1 MLNILPTWS
10 WALAAIVWVTLYL
23 KSLIYE
29 NNKTSLTGLSD
40 AFCFSIG
47 IPYGFGLLLEGF
59 RINPILFLAQ
69 SILVSLFWLVYAWQN
84 FELMFDGQVS
94 VIGHLRKDISIRR
107 CRYSD
112 LENSFFSNERIRDL
126 QARNAPVTLNGLLL
140 NK

>member
-69 SILVSLFWLVYAWQN
+69 SILVSLFSLIIYEAIRVRTRMEKENNEVKHRDREDNQRN
-84 FELMFDGQVS
+84 RFGTKFLKRTR
-94 VIGHLRKDISIRR
+94 LR
-107 CRYSD
+107 
-112 LENSFFSNERIRDL
+112 
-126 QARNAPVTLNGLLL
+126 
-140 NK
+140 